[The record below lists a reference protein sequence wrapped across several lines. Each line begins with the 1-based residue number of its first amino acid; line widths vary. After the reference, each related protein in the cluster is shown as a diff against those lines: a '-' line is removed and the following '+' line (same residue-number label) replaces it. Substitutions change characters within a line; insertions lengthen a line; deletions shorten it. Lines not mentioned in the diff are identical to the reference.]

1 MRKHTEE
8 ALEKNVQHV
17 KEIDCKR
24 TVYRTIKD
32 IARGAQIAVVTW
44 HCASKKNTW
53 DGTFTKADAIVTG
66 VGIGLEVLAQYASAK
81 EMKHEKELK
90 GCYTVRGMIIGID
103 GGMDIL
109 EDTLKKHKN
118 DNVVEEKNT
127 AVEKEKKEKEDV

>member
-1 MRKHTEE
+1 MRKYTEE
-8 ALEKNVQHV
+8 ALEKNVQDV

-44 HCASKKNTW
+44 HCASKKDKW

-66 VGIGLEVLAQYASAK
+66 VGIGLEGLAQYASAK
-81 EMKHEKELK
+81 EMKHEKELR
-90 GCYTVRGMIIGID
+90 GSIVVRGMIIGID

-109 EDTLKKHKN
+109 EDTIKKHQN
-118 DNVVEEKNT
+118 DNVVKEKNT
-127 AVEKEKKEKEDV
+127 AAEEEKEGV

>member
-1 MRKHTEE
+1 MRKYTEE
-8 ALEKNVQHV
+8 ALEKNVKDV
-17 KEIDCKR
+17 KEIDFKR
-24 TVYRTIKD
+24 NIYRTIKD
-32 IARGAQIAVVTW
+32 IARGAQLAVVTW
-44 HCASKKNTW
+44 HCASKKDKW

-90 GCYTVRGMIIGID
+90 GAITVRGMIIGID

-109 EDTLKKHKN
+109 ESAIKKHKN

-127 AVEKEKKEKEDV
+127 AAEEEK